1 MAEAGT
7 YHHPNNVRTCL
18 TCLYLQATAGLR
30 LLPEDQAEAIINSV
44 KTELKSSGKYFDKA
58 LPWIIRDKT
67 LADELMYIPNDDT
80 QMMIIISR

>member
-1 MAEAGT
+1 M
-7 YHHPNNVRTCL
+7 
-18 TCLYLQATAGLR
+18 QATAGLR
-30 LLPEDQAEAIINSV
+30 LLPEDQAGAIINSV

-67 LADELMYIPNDDT
+67 MADELMYIPNDDT